1 MREGINGVDGVDGVD
16 SIDAVYDVT
25 VAYNQPYHSV
35 HIGET
40 FPPTVVQL
48 LSANETS
55 PKEIHFHITR
65 HPIKNIPIQEI
76 EAAKW
81 LCSRFAIDKENLL
94 EKFDQVGGACEFFF
108 GGGLVLLLYFFYIL
122 CSCWK

>member
-1 MREGINGVDGVDGVD
+1 MREGVNGVDGVDGVD

-25 VAYNQPYHSV
+25 VAYNKPYHSV

-48 LSANETS
+48 LSANKTS

-65 HPIKNIPIQEI
+65 HPIKNIPIRAPVWRVTPSSQVSWGTTKL
-76 EAAKW
+76 ANFTG
-81 LCSRFAIDKENLL
+81 SRA
-94 EKFDQVGGACEFFF
+94 
-108 GGGLVLLLYFFYIL
+108 VLPTT
-122 CSCWK
+122 STTST